1 MAKISVI
8 VPIYGVEK
16 YLRECLDSII
26 NQTFRDLEI
35 ILIDDGGKDNCP
47 QIIDEYAQKDERI
60 IAIHK
65 ENGGYGRACNV
76 GLDRASGEYISIIEP
91 DDYIKENMFADLYKI
106 AEEYDSD
113 IVKSGFYDNLQSK
126 NLTRCKKAEF
136 SEDIPTDR
144 SFRIT
149 EYPYFLIYHP
159 SIWSCLYRRAFLK
172 KHNIRF
178 AEVPGAGW
186 SDNPFQVQTMCLA
199 ERINYT
205 PEAYYYWRRLNEN
218 ESDDLKDYTI
228 PFKRCDEIH
237 EWLDEN
243 NISDENILAC
253 LYVRELN
260 YIKIVLGMLRLR
272 DIRPAFR
279 LIKLMLKRMEKTLIN
294 ENKYVDEWHRRFYK
308 GLSKNC
314 YVYYLNSLRKKII
327 SIKFNRREKSV
338 KVFGNIIYTN
348 DKFKQN
354 GLNNKTINI
363 CFASD
368 NNYIQHCAAAISS
381 ILVNNKLQRKYSFHI
396 LDGRITPKNKEKLL
410 SLRNLCDFDMQ
421 FYDMSKIDCSEL
433 PLNREYISIVTYYRL
448 FLLDILPQNLDK
460 IIYLD
465 CDLVVEKD
473 LAELWEEDIDN
484 YIAGVVEDEGSIT
497 QSERLKLP
505 MENNYFNAGVI
516 VFNLKKLREFGY
528 KEKCFEY
535 YRKNKDII
543 ILQDQD
549 ILNGVFNGLCKYLP
563 LKWNVNG
570 RMFRENELEH
580 HYTLND
586 ENLAKKEA
594 GIIHF
599 TDYVKPWQVQCK
611 HAKRNEYFKYLK
623 LTPWKN
629 YISNFKIRYCK
640 YILKLFIQNIF
651 SLKNELQNDKI
662 YKVVRIL
669 GLKIKIR
676 NQKRENLQIT
686 Y

>member
-65 ENGGYGRACNV
+65 ENGGYGRACNL

-106 AEEYDSD
+106 TEEYDSD

-126 NLTRCKKAEF
+126 SLTRCKKAEF

-186 SDNPFQVQTMCLA
+186 SDNPFQVMTMCLA

-205 PEAYYYWRRLNEN
+205 SEAYYYWRRLNEN

-228 PFKRCDEIH
+228 PFKRSDEIH
-237 EWLDEN
+237 GWLEEN
-243 NISDENILAC
+243 NIRDENILAC

-279 LIKLMLKRMEKTLIN
+279 LIKLMLKRMDKTLIN
-294 ENKYVDEWHRRFYK
+294 ENKYVDKWHRRFYK

-314 YVYYLNSLRKKII
+314 YFYYLDSLRKKII

-338 KVFGNIIYTN
+338 FFMG
-348 DKFKQN
+348 
-354 GLNNKTINI
+354 
-363 CFASD
+363 
-368 NNYIQHCAAAISS
+368 
-381 ILVNNKLQRKYSFHI
+381 
-396 LDGRITPKNKEKLL
+396 
-410 SLRNLCDFDMQ
+410 
-421 FYDMSKIDCSEL
+421 
-433 PLNREYISIVTYYRL
+433 
-448 FLLDILPQNLDK
+448 K
-460 IIYLD
+460 IIL
-465 CDLVVEKD
+465 
-473 LAELWEEDIDN
+473 
-484 YIAGVVEDEGSIT
+484 
-497 QSERLKLP
+497 
-505 MENNYFNAGVI
+505 
-516 VFNLKKLREFGY
+516 EFH
-528 KEKCFEY
+528 K
-535 YRKNKDII
+535 
-543 ILQDQD
+543 
-549 ILNGVFNGLCKYLP
+549 
-563 LKWNVNG
+563 
-570 RMFRENELEH
+570 
-580 HYTLND
+580 
-586 ENLAKKEA
+586 
-594 GIIHF
+594 
-599 TDYVKPWQVQCK
+599 
-611 HAKRNEYFKYLK
+611 
-623 LTPWKN
+623 
-629 YISNFKIRYCK
+629 
-640 YILKLFIQNIF
+640 
-651 SLKNELQNDKI
+651 
-662 YKVVRIL
+662 
-669 GLKIKIR
+669 
-676 NQKRENLQIT
+676 
-686 Y
+686 